1 MRREK
6 REIKEKQATRA
17 QPLLH
22 HAYMLDHWKDD
33 GVTLLKS
40 LLVAV
45 FDHWEL
51 PHALPKQCK
60 RQPHLFI
67 FIIFIFIKRLNCL
80 LLKLIIT
87 KKL

>member
-1 MRREK
+1 LIFKKATTKFEMRREK

-22 HAYMLDHWKDD
+22 HSHTLDHWKDD

-40 LLVAV
+40 LLVAE

-51 PHALPKQCK
+51 PHALPKQRK
-60 RQPHLFI
+60 RQPHFLF
-67 FIIFIFIKRLNCL
+67 LL
-80 LLKLIIT
+80 YLYLLKD
-87 KKL
+87 